1 MKLTSTSLAHGQ
13 RIPERF
19 AMGKP
24 ADPATFSDNV
34 SPHLAWSGAPE
45 GTRSFVLLCVDDD
58 VPSRG
63 DDVNQAGKVVP
74 ASLPRVP
81 FYHWVLAD
89 IPASRSELPEGA
101 SANGVTQGGKACGPV
116 DHGVQGANDYTSW
129 FAGDETMGGDYGGYD
144 GPFPPWNDER
154 RHHYHFV
161 LYALDIESLG
171 LSGAFRGG
179 DVLSAIEG
187 HVLAQAAISCTYSI
201 YGDAF

>member
-74 ASLPRVP
+74 ASLPRV
-81 FYHWVLAD
+81 
-89 IPASRSELPEGA
+89 GG
-101 SANGVTQGGKACGPV
+101 SA
-116 DHGVQGANDYTSW
+116 
-129 FAGDETMGGDYGGYD
+129 F
-144 GPFPPWNDER
+144 
-154 RHHYHFV
+154 
-161 LYALDIESLG
+161 
-171 LSGAFRGG
+171 
-179 DVLSAIEG
+179 
-187 HVLAQAAISCTYSI
+187 
-201 YGDAF
+201 